1 MTELSYI
8 RTRVANGVGEVVL
21 DRPTALNALDSS
33 MIRDLYAPLL
43 QWRDDPEITAVL
55 VTSASGR
62 AFCAGGDIKSVRDA
76 ALARDLDRVRA
87 YFAEEYRLDEL
98 VATYPKPYLALLD
111 GVTMGGG
118 LGISVHGAVRVVS
131 EKALLAMP
139 ETAIGF
145 IPDVGASHF
154 LPRLRGTTARC
165 DAVGMYLGL
174 TGARV
179 TAGDALAVGLATHF
193 VPSDRIG
200 ALADRIRA
208 GLWQDALDEF
218 AEPAP
223 ESALADRFPD
233 IEQVFGDGTVAD
245 IVTRLDDDA
254 LGDTAWVAQTRD
266 ALRALS
272 PTSLYATAELLRRG
286 GESTLSE
293 CFARELDVA
302 VRISVEPD
310 FAEGVRA
317 VLVDKDRNP
326 AWSPKTVE
334 DIDPAKI
341 AALFGD

>member
-1 MTELSYI
+1 MAEPSYI

-21 DRPTALNALDSS
+21 DRPAALNALDSS
-33 MIRDLYAPLL
+33 MIRDLYTPLL
-43 QWRDDPEITAVL
+43 RWRDDPAITAVL
-55 VTSASGR
+55 ITSASDR
-62 AFCAGGDIKSVRDA
+62 AFCAGGDIKSVRDF
-76 ALARDLDRVRA
+76 ALAGDTGRVRD

-111 GVTMGGG
+111 GVTMGGR

-165 DAVGMYLGL
+165 DAVGMYLAL

-200 ALADRIRA
+200 ALAERIRA
-208 GLWQDALDEF
+208 GLWHDALDEF

-223 ESALADRFPD
+223 ASALAERFTD

-254 LGDTAWVAQTRD
+254 LGDATWAAQARE
-266 ALRALS
+266 ALLALS

-286 GESTLSE
+286 AESTLSE

-302 VRISVEPD
+302 VRISAESD

-317 VLVDKDRNP
+317 VLVDKDRDP
-326 AWSPKTVE
+326 TWSPKSID
-334 DIDPAKI
+334 DIDQATI
-341 AALFGD
+341 AGLFGS